1 MNENWK
7 TLPVENIGKENYNKG
22 AGNNAG
28 ELQRKEV
35 GECTDADKLRKQNS
49 EKQLRFAIIKIIK
62 NLKSPSSLKRIYDLA
77 VYLYLKE

>member
-28 ELQRKEV
+28 EVQREGV
-35 GECTDADKLRKQNS
+35 GECTDGELLNQEILKIFQNLQP
-49 EKQLRFAIIKIIK
+49 EKQEEFICFVRSLF
-62 NLKSPSSLKRIYDLA
+62 LTEQEEVSSAL
-77 VYLYLKE
+77 